1 MKYFKCENC
10 GSKLTKNQDD
20 TYSCG
25 YCKRTYYDDSLDK
38 AYKRVCENLH
48 NTMQGILTDELL
60 KQKIEQIANCRQALY
75 KARNGQFIDS
85 GEVLKWSEEILKL
98 TPDDAQAN
106 FYAIAT
112 KKRWGELNQFMQ
124 KLNAREV
131 SYLVEGFVD
140 YLTNGQFVERCVLA
154 LNDLISRAFDF
165 NSKEYLSCHKKISQ
179 AAENEKSG
187 VFDVELSRDV
197 FVAYSS
203 KDKDQAY
210 ALVEY
215 LEESG
220 FSCFIAMRNLAKGVD
235 AELQYNDRLKK
246 AIDNCQVFVLVSSKN
261 SRSRDCDAYNIEMRY
276 VKEQDTRFAD
286 NPAFANA
293 HYEVYLESNRKRCKP
308 RVEYLIE
315 EYGISRYEQE
325 VKKFFGGLTWC
336 TDLNAIADIVFNYVE
351 NAGLEEEKLR
361 LEEERKRKENEEK
374 LRLEEERK
382 RKETATPTPKIEEVT
397 DLKDFEIENDVLKKY
412 KGKGGKVVIPNSVT
426 SSGDNAF
433 WECSRLTS
441 VVIPNSVT
449 SIDAGAFRECWTLT
463 SVVIPNSVTSI
474 GNSVFYGCSSLTSV
488 EIPNSVTS
496 IGHSAFENCTSLTSV
511 VIPDSVTSISDYAF
525 KNCTSLTSV
534 VIPDS
539 VTSIGDNAFWECS
552 RLTSVVIPNSVTS
565 IGNRAFQHCSSL
577 TSVEIPN
584 SVTSIGFNAFT
595 CCSSLTS
602 VEIPNSVTTIG
613 RLAFS
618 LCSGLRKIYIPK
630 SVETIESDVFAGTR
644 EVTIYTSHW
653 QKPKKWKKTLF
664 SSWNPEKR
672 PVVWGSTKKR
682 FDESKENNKYG
693 KAKL

>member
-10 GSKLTKNQDD
+10 GSELTKNHDD

-286 NPAFANA
+286 NPAFANS

-351 NAGLEEEKLR
+351 NAGLEETEEQKLAREKAEFEKQKAEFEKQKAEMER
-361 LEEERKRKENEEK
+361 LKGQAEIDRKRKEEEERKRQEEQARQEELERKRKEEQARQSELERKRQAEEAERKRKENEEK

-382 RKETATPTPKIEEVT
+382 REEVAPKQGKPESNGQT
-397 DLKDFEIENDVLKKY
+397 YTEEETFERIRRVQELRKRQAEELDRRKQSQQGNNVQMDGDLEIKNGILVRCKENVSKAVIPSTVLWIAPSAFSRCR
-412 KGKGGKVVIPNSVT
+412 GLTEVVIPST
-426 SSGDNAF
+426 
-433 WECSRLTS
+433 
-441 VVIPNSVT
+441 
-449 SIDAGAFRECWTLT
+449 
-463 SVVIPNSVTSI
+463 VTSI
-474 GNSVFYGCSSLTSV
+474 GGSAFEYCSSLTSIK
-488 EIPNSVTS
+488 IPSSMRAPLRVTK
-496 IGHSAFENCTSLTSV
+496 APSLRRMR
-511 VIPDSVTSISDYAF
+511 
-525 KNCTSLTSV
+525 C
-534 VIPDS
+534 
-539 VTSIGDNAFWECS
+539 
-552 RLTSVVIPNSVTS
+552 
-565 IGNRAFQHCSSL
+565 
-577 TSVEIPN
+577 
-584 SVTSIGFNAFT
+584 
-595 CCSSLTS
+595 
-602 VEIPNSVTTIG
+602 
-613 RLAFS
+613 
-618 LCSGLRKIYIPK
+618 
-630 SVETIESDVFAGTR
+630 
-644 EVTIYTSHW
+644 
-653 QKPKKWKKTLF
+653 
-664 SSWNPEKR
+664 
-672 PVVWGSTKKR
+672 
-682 FDESKENNKYG
+682 
-693 KAKL
+693 